1 MTRIEASLPPRWHLI
16 EPSPVIRGIMRF
28 ISVRTAWLG
37 PKLILIF
44 NVNQLVAIA
53 FFHTD
58 VPHTSF
64 RPPLRQSPAVP
75 HSQHISNGSKY
86 TYLVSEDET
95 GRRQAWAKKQ
105 GGEHWVRLVLG
116 DQVQG
121 KNIKAQYHRSSIF
134 WSLIILDCQTTCFD
148 FWFRKNMVTKERSNG
163 RQKLDCKGYGTLI
176 WILWVVP
183 GCGRR

>member
-58 VPHTSF
+58 VPYTSF

-95 GRRQAWAKKQ
+95 GRRQ
-105 GGEHWVRLVLG
+105 RRR
-116 DQVQG
+116 
-121 KNIKAQYHRSSIF
+121 HRSFPPASSGVHWAHPCRENRGCDYNLHYNRNAETVSWVPPQPGPAGPASDHSPPCLGSEQLMLFIC
-134 WSLIILDCQTTCFD
+134 L
-148 FWFRKNMVTKERSNG
+148 EREVFN
-163 RQKLDCKGYGTLI
+163 KALNAC
-176 WILWVVP
+176 
-183 GCGRR
+183 